1 VPITIASS
9 TSQSVLLDPRGIAMA
24 SSGPAIALV
33 AFMNT
38 TGSGGTLAPDSAAW
52 SA

>member
-1 VPITIASS
+1 LPITKASS
-9 TSQSVLLDPRGIAMA
+9 TSQSPFFEPFGNFTSSFGPVMA
-24 SSGPAIALV
+24 LI

-38 TGSGGTLAPDSAAW
+38 TGSAGIGRLDSLAW